1 MALTSYGIGL
11 IGVGRHGSRYIQ
23 HLLDGIPG
31 AHLAALCRKRVGE
44 ALESFPSGGVPVYGD
59 YRALIADSTVRA
71 VVAVTLPTLFRDIC
85 LEAVRAGK
93 PVLIEKPLAASVQD
107 ARVMVAAAEQAGVL
121 LMTAQTMRFDSTI
134 LKVKEWL
141 PRLGSLHSATMT
153 SHIEAKS
160 STPATAQA
168 FGHRGALL
176 EIGIHLLDLV
186 RFLSGDEVGEAQ
198 CTMEPAPPAGP
209 EISASVRLKTTK
221 GILFGLDV
229 ARTTRGR
236 VARMEWIGKDG
247 CINADWSRGLVTLA
261 LGECPPVEQIC
272 PAQPTIQATLHAFI
286 QAVSTGTPPPITG
299 RDGLIAV
306 EIAEACYRSAARQG
320 AVQQIN
326 SRL

>member
-1 MALTSYGIGL
+1 
-11 IGVGRHGSRYIQ
+11 VQ
-23 HLLDGIPG
+23 
-31 AHLAALCRKRVGE
+31 
-44 ALESFPSGGVPVYGD
+44 
-59 YRALIADSTVRA
+59 A

-93 PVLIEKPLAASVQD
+93 PVLIEKPLATSVPD
-107 ARVMVAAAEQAGVL
+107 AQAMVVAAEQAGVL

-134 LKVKEWL
+134 VKVKEWL
-141 PRLGSLHSATMT
+141 PRIGPLHSATMI

-176 EIGIHLLDLV
+176 EVGIHLLDLV
-186 RFLSGDEVGEAQ
+186 RFLSGDEVSEAQ

-209 EISASVRLKTTK
+209 EISASVRLRTKK

-236 VARMEWIGKDG
+236 VAYMEWIGRDG
-247 CINADWSRGLVTLA
+247 RINADWSRGLVTLA
-261 LGECPPVEQIC
+261 LRGCPLVELVC

-306 EIAEACYRSAARQG
+306 EIADACYRSAVRQG
-320 AVQQIN
+320 AVLPIEFQF
-326 SRL
+326 